1 MSKINRNLNNNISTL
16 SYNIKKVILE
26 WFTISYFQNSKG
38 LYYNRGG
45 GLGFGTPEGL
55 YENLESKKS
64 LIDIVTKTIYQSS
77 VGHAQVNFLQFE
89 YGCFAPNVPAI
100 MKGEIPKE
108 EDRGKITMQKVMD
121 SLPGF
126 RPSLVQAGATFA
138 LSQFSENEVFLLPK
152 TEHSKTSSHE
162 LILNSRRCYHCC
174 PRCQGLDGNAKCCK
188 RPSCCNITDDPS
200 DRYYIFS
207 DSEKYCPNSVGQFDS
222 NGHWKSF
229 FPPRWLF
236 TERNVEIAYNKFIQR
251 LRIIQ
256 DTIIQRRK
264 KGITTYEVLLPSR
277 IPYGIAI

>member
-1 MSKINRNLNNNISTL
+1 MSDLQFYIFKNR
-16 SYNIKKVILE
+16 
-26 WFTISYFQNSKG
+26 KG

-55 YENLESKKS
+55 YETLESKKN
-64 LIDIVTKTIYQSS
+64 LIDIVTKIIYQSS

-100 MKGEIPKE
+100 MRGKIPTE
-108 EDRGKITMQKVMD
+108 ENRGKITMDIVME

-138 LSQFSENEVFLLPK
+138 LSQFSENEIFLLPK

-162 LILNSRRCYHCC
+162 LVLNSRRCYHCC

-188 RPSCCNITDDPS
+188 RPSCCNITDDS
-200 DRYYIFS
+200 NEYIFS
-207 DSEKYCPNSVGQFDS
+207 ESEKYCPNSVGEFDC
-222 NGHWKSF
+222 NGHWNSF

-236 TERNVEIAYNKFIQR
+236 TEKNVEIAYNKFIRR

-256 DTIIQRRK
+256 DKIIQRRK